1 MGAGEPFGEGAQRN
15 MAAYADGSTATR
27 FHELRHSCAGILLEQ
42 GYSLRGIQGQL
53 RHADIRMTSRYSHLD
68 ISRKKKSA
76 ELMAKSFPERC

>member
-1 MGAGEPFGEGAQRN
+1 MEVPPI
-15 MAAYADGSTATR
+15 R

-42 GYSLRGIQGQL
+42 GYSLRDIQGRL
-53 RHADIRMTSRYSHLD
+53 RHADIRMTSRYFHLD